1 MKHVRRFNSLSPL
14 NKSKSNWIFI
24 FHYLLGERRKVLNW
38 LLSYNPLWLR
48 IGLEVSWHSQVF
60 SSSFRTFCHKT
71 EELVFLYKCCSS
83 WTQCVHPQTIYGELI
98 SLESNNDTL
107 GLAMFILQ
115 RLLWN
120 PDIAAEFRHAKVPH
134 LYKDG
139 NENTFLLCLKSPKR
153 I

>member
-1 MKHVRRFNSLSPL
+1 MRRTTTFVIS
-14 NKSKSNWIFI
+14 F
-24 FHYLLGERRKVLNW
+24 LGERKKVLNW

-48 IGLEVSWHSQVF
+48 IGLEVSWDRCF
-60 SSSFRTFCHKT
+60 LTLPFRTRPSVPSNNI
-71 EELVFLYKCCSS
+71 LP
-83 WTQCVHPQTIYGELI
+83 HPARSQTIYGELI
-98 SLESNNDTL
+98 SLESNSDVV

-139 NENTFLLCLKSPKR
+139 NLRSSTEWKRSPHSEFKGKFR
-153 I
+153 VSVVG